1 MEATLEIGGSLEHDG
16 DELVRYTVRLSNGDF
31 VASTSAW
38 GNLGDHLQLAE
49 ALHGFPTSADS
60 TASYAFGTPGS
71 GHCHLG
77 FFCTDGLGHVGLWAS
92 FESTYPVGRLEQHET
107 ARLFMRCDP
116 ASIDTFI
123 AELRGFVSGSPNR
136 AKLVGLGP

>member
-1 MEATLEIGGSLEHDG
+1 METALEVGSSLEHDG

-31 VASTSAW
+31 AASTSAW
-38 GNLGDHLQLAE
+38 GNVGDHLQLAE
-49 ALHGFPTSADS
+49 ALQGFPASTDA
-60 TASYAFGTPGS
+60 TASYAFGTPGT
-71 GHCHLG
+71 GYCQLEL
-77 FFCTDGLGHVGLWAS
+77 FCTDHLGHVGLWAT
-92 FESTYPVGRLEQHET
+92 FESTYPIGRSDQHET

-136 AKLVGLGP
+136 ARLLGLGP